1 MNNPYRKESQSIW
14 KETLLECRGIQNL
27 LLNLTS
33 ESGQTLTN
41 KISQL
46 AESIKENTVTA
57 SQEIFLKYLSQSDSL
72 TNILE
77 ENSQDIIFEALCD
90 RKVEKLVSHLDSLNL
105 NSSYKELEYNE
116 LELISEEFIYSFT
129 NRTLISV
136 FKVQS
141 R

>member
-1 MNNPYRKESQSIW
+1 M
-14 KETLLECRGIQNL
+14 LECRGIQNL

>member
-1 MNNPYRKESQSIW
+1 
-14 KETLLECRGIQNL
+14 LLECRGIQNL

-41 KISQL
+41 KISQF